1 MSLRVVFEPAT
12 AAHDASLRRL
22 IASNAMEGEVTLAFA
37 REPSY
42 FLASA
47 VQAPFHQVVVG
58 RDTDTGALVGVG
70 TRAVRPGFVNGGVT
84 PVGYLADLRLEP
96 GYRGRTV
103 VGRAYRHLAELH
115 RDGRARLYFTMIAEG
130 NRLALSVLT
139 SGRGGLP
146 PYRDLGRFLSP
157 AVNLRGRKPAIDAG
171 GEIVRGRPELRGEI
185 VACLQRNLA
194 RRQLAPV
201 YTEADFG
208 SPWLRGLCVEDVYV
222 ARRDGRVV
230 GVLAAWDQRAF
241 KQTVIRAYG
250 RRLAV
255 ARPFYNAAARLLG
268 TARYPPAGEAL
279 RSFYASLVAI
289 DDDAL
294 AVFRALLRA
303 LYNDHVGGG
312 YHYFVVGLHEHDPLR
327 PALDEYTLTP
337 FAGRLFVV
345 HFADGEDAWR
355 RLDGRV
361 PYVELAML

>member
-1 MSLRVVFEPAT
+1 MSVVFEPAT
-12 AAHDASLRRL
+12 DAHDAGLRRL
-22 IASNAMEGEVTLAFA
+22 IAANAMDGEVSLAFA

-58 RDTDTGALVGVG
+58 RDAESGELVGVG
-70 TRAVRPGFVNGGVT
+70 TRAVRPGYVNGDVS
-84 PVGYLADLRLEP
+84 PVGYLADLRLAP
-96 GYRGRTV
+96 RYRGRTV

-130 NRLALSVLT
+130 NRLALSILA
-139 SGRGGLP
+139 SGRAGLP

-157 AVNLRGRKPAIDAG
+157 AVNLRGRKPPVDWG
-171 GEIVRGRPELRGEI
+171 GEIVRGRPEMLGEI
-185 VACLQRNLA
+185 VACLRRNLA

-201 YTEADFG
+201 YSEAAFG
-208 SPWLRGLCVEDVYV
+208 SPWLRGLRVEDLYV
-222 ARRDGRVV
+222 ARRGGRVA
-230 GVLAAWDQRAF
+230 GVVAAWDQRAF

-250 RRLAV
+250 RRLAL
-255 ARPFYNAAARLLG
+255 ARPFYNAAARLFG
-268 TARYPPAGEAL
+268 RPRYPPAGEAL

-289 DDDAL
+289 DDDAPL
-294 AVFRALLRA
+294 VFRALLRA
-303 LYNDHVGGG
+303 LYNDHVGGA
-312 YHYFVVGLHEHDPLR
+312 YHYFVLGLHERDPLVG
-327 PALDEYTLTP
+327 ALDDYTLTP

-345 HFADGEDAWR
+345 HFADGEEDWR